1 MIPNFLIH
9 AIIKKNFNSTGEL
22 IITIGIPGIE
32 AKAEIET
39 YPAIVETKTSKY
51 LI

>member
-9 AIIKKNFNSTGEL
+9 AIIKKIFNSTGEL
-22 IITIGIPGIE
+22 IIPIGIPGIE